1 MSRKSGFS
9 DPITLAIVYGL
20 TLVVV
25 SWFHGSRCN
34 NLKISGDNNTVTQS
48 LSPQGGDT
56 VSIPLTTADGKRVS
70 IKVPAGSLKVIQ

>member
-1 MSRKSGFS
+1 MSKKSGFS

-70 IKVPAGSLKVIQ
+70 IRVPAESLKVIP